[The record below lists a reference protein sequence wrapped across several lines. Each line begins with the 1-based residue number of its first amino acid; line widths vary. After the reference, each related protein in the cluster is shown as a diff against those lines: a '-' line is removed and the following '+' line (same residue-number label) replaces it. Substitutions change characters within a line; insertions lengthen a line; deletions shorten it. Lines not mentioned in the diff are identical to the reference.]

1 MRKYFT
7 GLSINNLLTCHLLE
21 GRLIIKGAEGREI
34 LDRILGIDLH
44 ETLTRNYVFCKSGD
58 SLSRSLQLAGLGLS
72 RRPWMLEIISTL
84 LRVDW
89 KGVIFIILKSLQ
101 LFSWEM
107 LYAFDHNLVLH
118 FLTLKN
124 FLKLTY
130 FTAGFLCLFRFGVLG
145 SIFGVV
151 LVFY

>member
-7 GLSINNLLTCHLLE
+7 GLLINNLLTCHLLE
-21 GRLIIKGAEGREI
+21 GRLIIKDAESREI
-34 LDRILGIDLH
+34 LDRILGIDYMKH
-44 ETLTRNYVFCKSGD
+44 WPGIVFCKSGD
-58 SLSRSLQLAGLGLS
+58 SLSRSLQLSGLCLH

-107 LYAFDHNLVLH
+107 LRAFDHNLVLH

-130 FTAGFLCLFRFGVLG
+130 FTVGFLCLFWFGVLG